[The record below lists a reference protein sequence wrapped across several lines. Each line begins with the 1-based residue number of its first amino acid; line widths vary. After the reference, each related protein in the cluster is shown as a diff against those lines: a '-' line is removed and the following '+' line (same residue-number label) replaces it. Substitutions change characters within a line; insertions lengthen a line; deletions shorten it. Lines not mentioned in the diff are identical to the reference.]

1 MRNTVL
7 RVWRGEGGYAKWLLY
22 PLLYP
27 LSLVYGLCLN
37 LREYMYGN
45 GRMKMKE
52 VPIPVI
58 SVGNITL
65 GGTGKTPVVERLSMK
80 LKDFGFNPG
89 IATRGY
95 KRKRKGTFVVDI
107 EKDTAQD
114 VGDEAFMLAKRTKL
128 PVLVGADRAEAI
140 EQGMKSFRIDVVL
153 LDDGFQTKSIRK
165 DMEIVVLS
173 GSDGKTDDLF
183 PLGPYREP
191 PAGIKRADV
200 ILANKGM
207 LSSETILHAEEIPV
221 YEIRYKPAY
230 LYNIKKDLIA
240 HYNYIKDRRVLAF
253 SGLGDNES
261 FFNLLR
267 EIGAD
272 VIDEIPHPDHYAY
285 KKKDITTLSSRT
297 DAEVIVTTEKDAVKI
312 VSMDPPDNLFY
323 LAIEVVID
331 REEELLKR
339 IVERLKM
346 REAGRIAYA

>member
-7 RVWRGEGGYAKWLLY
+7 RVWRGEAGYEKWLLY

-27 LSLVYGLCLN
+27 LSLVYRLCLN
-37 LREYMYGN
+37 LREYMYSKGK
-45 GRMKMKE
+45 MKMKE

-80 LKDFGFNPG
+80 LKALGFNPG

-107 EKDTAQD
+107 EKDTAQE
-114 VGDEAFMLAKRTKL
+114 VGDEAFMLARKTKL
-128 PVLVGADRAEAI
+128 PVLVGVDRAEAI
-140 EQGMKSFRIDVVL
+140 EHGMKSFRIDVAL
-153 LDDGFQTKSIRK
+153 LDDGFQSKSIKK
-165 DMEIVVLS
+165 DMEILVLS
-173 GSDGKTDDLF
+173 GSDGKTDNLF

-191 PAGIKRADV
+191 SAEIKRADV
-200 ILANKGM
+200 ILTNKGM
-207 LSSETILHAEEIPV
+207 LGSQTMLQAEETPV

-230 LYNIKKDLIA
+230 LYNIKRDLIA
-240 HYNYIKDRRVLAF
+240 HYNYIKDRKVLAF

-261 FFNLLR
+261 FFNLLK

-285 KKKDITTLSSRT
+285 KKKDMTALLSRK
-297 DAEVIVTTEKDAVKI
+297 DVEVIVTTEKDAVKI
-312 VSMDPPDNLFY
+312 AGMDPPDNLFY
-323 LAIEVVID
+323 LAIDVVID
-331 REEELLKR
+331 GEDELLKR
-339 IVERLKM
+339 IVGRLKM